1 MSRGWGQALNVKR
14 WRRRTSLVVGKDG
27 DALLGVLWEDVVV
40 AFDALDEA
48 VRASEG
54 EHDGATLLRESGR

>member
-1 MSRGWGQALNVKR
+1 VKR